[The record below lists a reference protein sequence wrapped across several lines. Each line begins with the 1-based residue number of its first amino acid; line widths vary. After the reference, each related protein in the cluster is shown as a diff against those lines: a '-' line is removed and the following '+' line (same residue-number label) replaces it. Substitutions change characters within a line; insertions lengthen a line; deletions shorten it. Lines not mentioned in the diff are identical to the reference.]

1 MGSTEEQLTDEIQ
14 ILPQEERAQ
23 LIASGVFTA
32 TRVISP
38 ENALALKADLVI
50 PWNKFRALRRYT
62 P

>member
-1 MGSTEEQLTDEIQ
+1 MLAIR
-14 ILPQEERAQ
+14 ILLPQEERAQ

-32 TRVISP
+32 TRVIYP

-50 PWNKFRALRRYT
+50 PWKKFRALIRYT